1 MHFMHFRCF
10 DWAPHFLAGWEKAEE
25 EGRFTPGSN
34 GHVYIYINRKGLS
47 RAHEYIGIPIIY
59 IYTRTYICVLLWG
72 GAFKL
77 FCSRRLGCAL
87 VREEIVPEFTIHP
100 TIAMLYTPSFFIKLP
115 LY

>member
-59 IYTRTYICVLLWG
+59 IYTYIYMCASLGRCLQIILLST
-72 GAFKL
+72 L
-77 FCSRRLGCAL
+77 RVCASP
-87 VREEIVPEFTIHP
+87 RGNCP
-100 TIAMLYTPSFFIKLP
+100 
-115 LY
+115 